1 MEDDRLRFAPNNQR
15 VHPLETFDTPAC
27 SRATKASKAD
37 LRCARWLLAK
47 RLAGHSCKVQWDRAQ
62 EVIRDAADAEE
73 DERLALRDF
82 FAELDGV
89 EIAQVMRAAGAT
101 PRRMA
106 ALFHELDLRQWQA
119 VLWVNQFSSRRPT
132 PEMNYWDKFA
142 LGSLRFVDG
151 ELRRPEQLGPRG
163 PSA

>member
-27 SRATKASKAD
+27 SRVTKASEAD

-47 RLAGHSCKVQWDRAQ
+47 RLAGHGCKVQWNRAQ

-82 FAELDGV
+82 FAELDGA

-101 PRRMA
+101 PGRMA

>member
-27 SRATKASKAD
+27 SWVTKASEAD

-82 FAELDGV
+82 FAELDGM

-101 PRRMA
+101 PGRMA